1 MLLVLAGPSGVGKG
15 AISKQLLARVP
26 ALWSSVSYTTR
37 APRPTEADG
46 VDYHFVTPAEFREMR
61 DAGGFLEWF
70 EVFGELKG
78 TPREPVEE
86 RLAAGVDVLLE
97 IDVQGALKVKR
108 EFPEAVLVFVKPP
121 SPEELRRRLVGRGTE
136 SPADLDARLAA
147 AAEEEARA
155 GEFDVVVVNDDLERV
170 VTEVAGILAGSPP
183 PRNPGDLPHGTV
195 PSLMTPRMEQ
205 LLERVDSKFTLVT
218 LSAMRARE
226 INDYY
231 NQLAIRSLQ
240 PGT

>member
-15 AISKQLLARVP
+15 AISHKLLARVP

-37 APRPTEADG
+37 ARRPTEIDG
-46 VDYHFVTPAEFREMR
+46 VDYHFVTPARFREMC

-78 TPREPVEE
+78 TPRGPVEE

-97 IDVQGALKVKR
+97 IDVQGALTVKR

-121 SPEELRRRLVGRGTE
+121 SPAELRRRLIGRGTE

-170 VTEVAGILAGSPP
+170 VAEVAGILSGSPP
-183 PRNPGDLPHGTV
+183 AP
-195 PSLMTPRMEQ
+195 
-205 LLERVDSKFTLVT
+205 
-218 LSAMRARE
+218 
-226 INDYY
+226 
-231 NQLAIRSLQ
+231 
-240 PGT
+240 